1 MPADDILQLVTILI
15 ILVLVMAAAFFT
27 TRFIVRYQQGSH
39 SGNNIEVIETYRL
52 SPNMYAQILRL
63 GKTYV
68 AVAVCKDTVTKL
80 AELQEEE
87 VVRISASSA
96 EGSSFQDILA
106 RLKKPAADDSIQGKE
121 GQE

>member
-15 ILVLVMAAAFFT
+15 ILILVMAAAYFV
-27 TRFIVRYQQGSH
+27 TRYIARYGQGATG
-39 SGNNIEVIETYRL
+39 GNNIEVIETYRL

-63 GKTYV
+63 GETYV

-80 AELQEEE
+80 AQLRPDE
-87 VVRISASSA
+87 VQRVKASGA

-106 RLKKPAADDSIQGKE
+106 RLKKPAGDEAIQGKE